1 MDEYARKGMY
11 KEEAEKRVK
20 LRLALEAVAR
30 KENIE
35 VTEADLDAEYG
46 KMAEAYKMDVDK
58 VKEAVPAESLT
69 VDIKVEKALNLVKVK
84 AVIKY
89 FEYFSYIC

>member
-1 MDEYARKGMY
+1 MLLKQLQE
-11 KEEAEKRVK
+11 
-20 LRLALEAVAR
+20 

-69 VDIKVEKALNLVKVK
+69 EDVKVEKALNLVKDK
-84 AVIKY
+84 AVIK
-89 FEYFSYIC
+89 

>member
-1 MDEYARKGMY
+1 MQYMGMDANALKGMY

-69 VDIKVEKALNLVKVK
+69 EDVKVEKALNLVKDK
-84 AVIKY
+84 AVIK
-89 FEYFSYIC
+89 